1 MTELEAIKARHSV
14 RRYLDKPI
22 EHDKADALRAAIDR
36 CNSASG
42 LHIQLVVNE
51 PLAFSTGVWKYGKF
65 HGVTNYLVMAGAR
78 GDAAEENVGYY
89 GEHLVLLAQQLGL
102 NTCWVGLTFKKVD
115 GAFELNDG
123 EVVHCVISIGYGE
136 DQGVQHPM
144 RPVEKFYKAQGTAP
158 QWFLRGMEAALLAP
172 TAIHQQKFTLVLH
185 EDNTVEA
192 RTRFSLAAAGYLRMD
207 LGIVKY
213 HFEVGAGKENFTWR

>member
-14 RRYLDKPI
+14 RRYIDKPI
-22 EHDKADALRAAIDR
+22 EGEKIKTLRDAIER
-36 CNSASG
+36 CNAASG

-65 HGVTNYLVMAGAR
+65 HGVTDYLVMAGAR
-78 GDAAEENVGYY
+78 GDDAEEKVGYY

-115 GAFELNDG
+115 GAFMLNDG

-144 RPVEKFYKAQGTAP
+144 RPVEKYYKAEGP
-158 QWFLRGMEAALLAP
+158 VPEWFSRGMEAALLAP

-185 EDNTVEA
+185 KDNTVEA
-192 RTRFSLAAAGYLRMD
+192 RTKFSLAASSYLRMD

-213 HFEVGAGKENFTWR
+213 HFEVGAGKENFAWR